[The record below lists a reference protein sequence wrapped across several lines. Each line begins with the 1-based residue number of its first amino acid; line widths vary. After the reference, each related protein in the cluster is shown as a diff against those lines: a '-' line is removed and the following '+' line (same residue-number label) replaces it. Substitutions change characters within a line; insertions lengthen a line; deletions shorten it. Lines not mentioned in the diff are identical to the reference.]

1 MKHIVKVNNIQDAKD
16 NPTGPLIAMDSN
28 GILFAEGKAAV
39 PDGFIDFGLPSG
51 TLWSTKNIGATN
63 GNTAE
68 SWYGN
73 YYAWGEIET
82 KEIYDWDNYKYANGN
97 YDKLTKYCNNS
108 NYGNNGFTDDLTQLV
123 PEDDVA
129 TVTKSA
135 WRMPTKEDFDEL
147 LAGTTS
153 RWETDYKGISGLN
166 GRLFIKTKIT
176 RPAFKNIPLYLL
188 IVEGE
193 SSGTTNELNDELWA
207 NLSMY
212 TLEELN
218 AIFGGDIREQI
229 FKDAEMKIEA
239 KYNTDYGFVEKE
251 VDPTISMF
259 IPAAGYCN
267 GSDIYDV
274 GSDCSLWSSSLD
286 LDYPNN
292 AYDLYFDSD
301 VVNMNNDCCYY
312 GLSVRPIC

>member
-1 MKHIVKVNNIQDAKD
+1 MKHIVKVNNIQEAKD
-16 NPTGPLIAMDSN
+16 SDIRPIIALDNS
-28 GILFAEGKAAV
+28 GVLFFEGAKVV
-39 PDGFIDFGLPSG
+39 PEGFVDLGLPSG

-63 GNTAE
+63 GDTAE

-82 KEIYDWDNYKYANGN
+82 KTNYDWSNYKHANGADN
-97 YDKLTKYCNNS
+97 KLTKYCNNS

-147 LAGTTS
+147 LAGTS
-153 RWETDYKGISGLN
+153 SSWVTDYKGISGLN

-176 RPAFKNIPLYLL
+176 RPAFKNIPLYSPLF
-188 IVEGE
+188 EGVI
-193 SSGTTNELNDELWA
+193 TDEIWA
-207 NLSMY
+207 EISLY

-218 AIFGGDIREQI
+218 AIFGVDVREQI
-229 FKDAEMKIEA
+229 FKDEQMSELATF
-239 KYNTDYGFVEKE
+239 NTDYGFVEKE
-251 VDPTISMF
+251 VDPSVSMF

-301 VVNMNNDCCYY
+301 VVNMNNDCRYY